1 MKSKVIWASALALII
16 LSCHKEIE
24 VPLGFLGQQPVINSL
39 FTTNKP
45 FKVTIGLSK
54 MPSDT
59 ASYIV
64 TNATVQIMGNN
75 GTSATLAY
83 TGNGIYTHNALLPQ
97 QGVEYL
103 LKVNIPGIGEATAKS
118 SIPPSSLKVTAIES
132 KSGFITKP
140 VEGTGGKPRQP
151 VQDII
156 LHFGQTPAV
165 DEFFGIDA
173 KRYGTTYRYIN
184 DNPVELVEDMKN
196 IVSGY
201 LGSHD
206 PVILSEG
213 LDRYYVSEML
223 MFKDNS
229 LTVEQASV
237 RFYMWK
243 ETPSKYWLRF
253 YQFSHEAFRY
263 LKSWFIHSY
272 TKSYDFWEVYEPHP
286 LFSNIEN
293 GYGIFAGYSM
303 QVYEVYPDSITTYQ
317 P

>member
-1 MKSKVIWASALALII
+1 MKSKVIWAFALALII

-24 VPLGFLGQQPVINSL
+24 VPLGFLDQQPVINCL

-45 FKVTIGLSK
+45 FKVTVGLSK
-54 MPSDT
+54 MPLDT
-59 ASYIV
+59 SSYIV
-64 TNATVQIMGNN
+64 TNATVQILGND
-75 GTSATLAY
+75 GTSATLAH
-83 TGNGIYTHNALLPQ
+83 TGNGIYIRNTLLPQ
-97 QGVEYL
+97 PGVEYL
-103 LKVNIPGIGEATAKS
+103 LKVIIPGIGEAAAKS
-118 SIPPSSLKVTAIES
+118 SIPRKSTKVTAIES
-132 KSGFITKP
+132 KSGFITRP
-140 VEGTGGKPRQP
+140 VEGTGEKPREP

-156 LHFGQTPAV
+156 LHFGQTPAF

-173 KRYGTTYRYIN
+173 KRYGTSYRYKN
-184 DNPVELVEDMKN
+184 DDPVELVEDIKT
-196 IVSGY
+196 IVPGY
-201 LGSHD
+201 LGSDD
-206 PVILSEG
+206 PIILSEG
-213 LDRYYVSEML
+213 LERYYVSEML

-229 LTVEQASV
+229 FTVEQASV

-253 YQFSHEAFRY
+253 YQFSPEAFRY
-263 LKSWFIHSY
+263 LKSWFIHNY